1 MSRLQVSGRPVT
13 PEQPRRRLTIAA
25 ALDSVALGMALH
37 TKILIG
43 LLTGAVL
50 GVTANLTAGGS
61 AGLERFIDL
70 FTDPL
75 GRIWLNALIMVVIPL
90 VISTLATGVAGLGSI
105 AKVGR
110 MGGLTLLTFLSF
122 TALSAALG
130 LIMVNTIQPGA
141 GLDPELRTRLMQAYE
156 TESTAAMGLAE
167 GGVSIDLFVNM
178 VPRNPVQAAADFNML
193 GIIFFALMMGV
204 AMTRLSKEKAKPV
217 LDFLHSLAHIAIGII
232 EMVMMV
238 APLAVACLIF
248 SVTGRFGFDILISL
262 ATYVVTVIA
271 GLGIFMVVV
280 YPLALRLIAGRSP
293 AAFFREAWIV
303 IVTAFSTSSSNATL
317 PTTLR
322 VAEEKLGVP
331 NEVAGFVVPL
341 GATMN
346 MDGTAL
352 FEGVT
357 VLFIA
362 QVFGVDLALTEQLL
376 VVLMSVVVSVGAAG
390 VPGGSIPLLMIVLGM
405 VGVPMEGIAIVL
417 GVDRILD
424 MCRTTTNVTGD
435 LVTSTIVARYS
446 GVKSG
451 TSIV

>member
-1 MSRLQVSGRPVT
+1 MAHGV
-13 PEQPRRRLTIAA
+13 
-25 ALDSVALGMALH
+25 ALH
-37 TKILIG
+37 TKILIS
-43 LLTGAVL
+43 LVIGAVL

-61 AGLERFIDL
+61 AGLERFISL
-70 FTDPL
+70 FTDPI
-75 GRIWLNALIMVVIPL
+75 GRIWLSALIMVVIPL
-90 VISTLATGVAGLGSI
+90 VVSTLATGVAGLGSV

-110 MGGLTLLTFLSF
+110 LGGVTLLTFMAF
-122 TALSAALG
+122 TGLSATLG

-141 GLDPELRTRLMQAYE
+141 GLDPELRTRLMETYK
-156 TESTAAMGLAE
+156 TESTAAMSVAE
-167 GGVSIDLFVNM
+167 EGVGVDLIVNM
-178 VPRNPVQAAADFNML
+178 VPRNPVEAAADFNML
-193 GIIFFALMMGV
+193 GIIFFSLMMGV
-204 AMTRLSKEKAKPV
+204 AMTRLPKEKAKPF
-217 LDFLHSLAHIAIGII
+217 LDFLHSLAHISIGII

-248 SVTGRFGFDILISL
+248 SVTARFGFDILMSL
-262 ATYVVTVIA
+262 ATYVVTVVA
-271 GLGIFMVVV
+271 GLGIFMAVV
-280 YPLALRLIAGRSP
+280 YPLTLTLVAGRSP

-352 FEGVT
+352 FGGVT

-362 QVFGVDLALTEQLL
+362 QVFGIDLALTEQII

-390 VPGGSIPLLMIVLGM
+390 VPGGSIPLLMIVLSM
-405 VGVPMEGIAIVL
+405 VGAPMEGIAIVL
-417 GVDRILD
+417 GTDRILD

-435 LVTSTIVARYS
+435 LVSSTIVARYS
-446 GVKSG
+446 GVEDG